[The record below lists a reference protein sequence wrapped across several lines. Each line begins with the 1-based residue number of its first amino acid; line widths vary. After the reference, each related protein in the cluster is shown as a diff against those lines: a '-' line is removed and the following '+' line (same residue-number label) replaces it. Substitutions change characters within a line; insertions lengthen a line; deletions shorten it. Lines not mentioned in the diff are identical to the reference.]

1 MLGPTVAPLSRL
13 AGPKGIGS
21 FKKGE
26 WQEQHQQAFEAA
38 KAAIAGAKLLSY
50 LDYSVPIRSRLRT
63 DACDIGAGAMLYQV
77 VDGQDRPVSFMSH
90 SFSASERRWS
100 TFEQEAFA
108 VVKARDHPLGLLA
121 VGPSFCGR
129 DRPQEPLLLVQER
142 QSQGCALAY
151 KTVGIQFRSAPYCR
165 N

>member
-1 MLGPTVAPLSRL
+1 L
-13 AGPKGIGS
+13 AGPKGKGS

-50 LDYSVPIRSRLRT
+50 LDYSIPIRLRT

-108 VVKARDHPLGLLA
+108 VVKAITHWDSLLLGHPF
-121 VGPSFCGR
+121 VVET

-151 KTVGIQFRSAPYCR
+151 KAVGIQFRSAPCCR